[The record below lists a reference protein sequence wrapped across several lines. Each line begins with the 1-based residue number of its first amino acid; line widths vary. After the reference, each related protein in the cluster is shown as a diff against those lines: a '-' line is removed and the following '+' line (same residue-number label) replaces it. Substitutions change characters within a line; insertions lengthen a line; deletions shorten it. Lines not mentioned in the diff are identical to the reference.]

1 MASIRTSFP
10 HSRQNCAGSE
20 NPTVPSDPTPRLHK
34 KILLYKCL
42 QNLIFQFQ
50 CCPPAVVV
58 EETTLSATTI
68 LPENEAATIAGA
80 VVSQEDLLE
89 DLGGEEVDGAQ
100 NTTSDGDE
108 DLQAQPSQIREVI
121 VEAPEVK

>member
-1 MASIRTSFP
+1 M
-10 HSRQNCAGSE
+10 
-20 NPTVPSDPTPRLHK
+20 
-34 KILLYKCL
+34 
-42 QNLIFQFQ
+42 
-50 CCPPAVVV
+50 VVE

-68 LPENEAATIAGA
+68 LPENEAATGAGA
-80 VVSQEDLLE
+80 VVDAVVSQGDLLVE
-89 DLGGEEVDGAQ
+89 ELRGEEVDGAQ

>member
-1 MASIRTSFP
+1 M
-10 HSRQNCAGSE
+10 
-20 NPTVPSDPTPRLHK
+20 
-34 KILLYKCL
+34 
-42 QNLIFQFQ
+42 
-50 CCPPAVVV
+50 VV

-89 DLGGEEVDGAQ
+89 ELGGKEVDGAQ
-100 NTTSDGDE
+100 NTTSGGDE
-108 DLQAQPSQIREVI
+108 DLQAEPSQIREVI

>member
-1 MASIRTSFP
+1 M
-10 HSRQNCAGSE
+10 
-20 NPTVPSDPTPRLHK
+20 
-34 KILLYKCL
+34 
-42 QNLIFQFQ
+42 
-50 CCPPAVVV
+50 VV

>member
-1 MASIRTSFP
+1 M
-10 HSRQNCAGSE
+10 
-20 NPTVPSDPTPRLHK
+20 
-34 KILLYKCL
+34 
-42 QNLIFQFQ
+42 
-50 CCPPAVVV
+50 
-58 EETTLSATTI
+58 SATTI